1 MSRRSPGRKRP
12 GYAPCVADSRAELPL
27 FPLDA
32 VVLFPGVRAPL
43 HVFEPRYRQMMD
55 AALAGT
61 RTIGMATVLPEHAA
75 DLSGDPPLFDIGCAG
90 FVEAWERLADGRF
103 NLVLRGTRRFR
114 IVRER
119 PPEGER
125 LFRIAEAL
133 WLEEAPVAPGDEP
146 ELRAARARVLD
157 ALAELLGRAGR
168 EPAEIAP
175 ERLAAL
181 DAETFTNTLCQLI
194 ALPTEE
200 KQGLLQTA
208 GTRQRLDTLDGILQ
222 FHVARARL
230 PGGGSEAFH

>member
-1 MSRRSPGRKRP
+1 
-12 GYAPCVADSRAELPL
+12 VADSPAAELPL

-43 HVFEPRYRQMMD
+43 HIFELRYRQMME
-55 AALAGT
+55 AALGGA

-75 DLSGDPPLFDIGCAG
+75 DLSGNPPLFEVGCAG
-90 FVEAWERLADGRF
+90 FLEAWERLADGRF
-103 NLVLRGTRRFR
+103 NLVLHGTQRFR

-125 LFRIAEAL
+125 LFRIAEVEL
-133 WLEEAPVAPGDEP
+133 LKEEPVARADES
-146 ELRAARARVLD
+146 ELRAARERVQG
-157 ALAELLGRAGR
+157 ALAELLARAGR

-200 KQGLLQTA
+200 KQGLLQTP

-222 FHVARARL
+222 FHLARARL